1 MLLTAIYHILKK
13 QEAYNPSLY
22 KKAELFPVSRE
33 ITPEQAIYIA
43 QRQGYKVMVV

>member
-13 QEAYNPSLY
+13 QEVYNPELY
-22 KKAELFPVSRE
+22 KKTELIPISRE